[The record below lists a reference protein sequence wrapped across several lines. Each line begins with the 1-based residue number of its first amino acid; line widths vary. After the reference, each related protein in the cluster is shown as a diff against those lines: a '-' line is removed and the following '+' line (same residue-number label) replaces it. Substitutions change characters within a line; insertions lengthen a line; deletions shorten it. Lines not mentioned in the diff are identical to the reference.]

1 MIPVLIVPVL
11 TSPELLYEMLDSV
24 DHPVEKLILVDNGG
38 EVSRHLVAGINRE
51 MIQRRYLWKM
61 PSNLGVPVSWN
72 LGMKATPFAPW
83 WMISNFDVAFPPG
96 ALAEFAELSH
106 LGRIVVSGE
115 EASWCVFTI
124 GSEVVEQVGLFD
136 EGIHPAYFEDLDYL
150 RRCEAHGVDVHVS
163 EIMANHRNSSTVAAG
178 FADKNTVTF
187 KANMQRYKARQSA
200 QDLTSGE
207 WSLATRKALTWD

>member
-11 TSPELLYEMLDSV
+11 TRAELLYDMLESI
-24 DHPVEKLILVDNGG
+24 DHPVEKLIVIDNGAH
-38 EVSRHLVAGINRE
+38 VSRHVVADINRE
-51 MIQRRYLWKM
+51 HVADRFVWRF

-72 LGMKATPFAPW
+72 LGMKAAPFAPW

-96 ALAEFAELSH
+96 ALAKFAELSH

-163 EIMANHRNSSTVAAG
+163 EIMANHRNSSTVSAG
-178 FADKNTVTF
+178 FNDKNTVTF
-187 KANMQRYKARQSA
+187 KANMQRFKARQSA